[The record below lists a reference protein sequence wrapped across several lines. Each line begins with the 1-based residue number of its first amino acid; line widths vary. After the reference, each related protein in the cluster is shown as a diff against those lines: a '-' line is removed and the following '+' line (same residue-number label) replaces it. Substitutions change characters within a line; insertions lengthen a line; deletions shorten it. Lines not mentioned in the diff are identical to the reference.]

1 MSSHSDLN
9 PRRVPQQERGERRV
23 ATLLDAAASVIGESG
38 YEPATMSAIAERA
51 GACIGS
57 LYQFFPNKGAIAQ
70 ALRTRYLQDLEE
82 LWTPLE
88 ADAADAPLEELIGR
102 MVDSMIEFVDGH
114 PAFLALLDAPSATR
128 APEAI
133 RKILRRRVAGF
144 FHARCP
150 QLSES
155 RALELAVVTLAI
167 MKALNQLYAQAS
179 LQERRQY
186 VPEFKK
192 ALFAY
197 LSARLDSAHLT
208 EGEENN

>member
-1 MSSHSDLN
+1 
-9 PRRVPQQERGERRV
+9 
-23 ATLLDAAASVIGESG
+23 
-38 YEPATMSAIAERA
+38 MSAIAERA

-88 ADAADAPLEELIGR
+88 SEAADTPLDQLIGR

-114 PAFLALLDAPSATR
+114 PAFLALLDAPAATR

-144 FHARCP
+144 FQARRP
-150 QLSES
+150 HLSEA
-155 RALELAVVTLAI
+155 RAQQLATVTLAI
-167 MKALNQLYAQAS
+167 MKALNQLYAQS
-179 LQERRQY
+179 TPQDRRQY
-186 VPEFKK
+186 IPEFKS
-192 ALFAY
+192 ALYAY
-197 LSARLDSAHLT
+197 LSTRL
-208 EGEENN
+208 EGAQSPEGNEKNLQEKRC